1 MTKEQEN
8 ELIKLIEQVKK
19 ENENFEVA
27 LMGSALVLEQMG
39 ITEEYW
45 GGARIV
51 TVGSQYLPPSD
62 CIYVMPM
69 NKPVNLQVGMEEYTM
84 PIQLFP
90 DAPPVVAPVQIVFED
105 EKDNE

>member
-19 ENENFEVA
+19 ENENFEIA
-27 LMGSALVLEQMG
+27 LMGSALVLEKMG

-51 TVGSQYLPPSD
+51 TVGSQYLPASD
-62 CIYVMPM
+62 CVYVMPM

-84 PIQLFP
+84 PIQVLP
-90 DAPPVVAPVQIVFED
+90 DISPVNVPVQIVFED
-105 EKDNE
+105 ENNNK

>member
-19 ENENFEVA
+19 ENEHSEIA
-27 LMGSALVLEQMG
+27 LMSSALVLEKMG

-51 TVGSQYLPPSD
+51 TVGSQYLPASD

-84 PIQLFP
+84 PIQLLP
-90 DAPPVVAPVQIVFED
+90 DTSPVNVPVQIVFED
-105 EKDNE
+105 ENNNK

>member
-19 ENENFEVA
+19 ENENVEVA
-27 LMGSALVLEQMG
+27 LMGSAFVLEQMG

-51 TVGSQYLPPSD
+51 TVGSQYLPASD

-69 NKPVNLQVGMEEYTM
+69 NKPVNLQVGLKEYTM
-84 PIQLFP
+84 PIQLLP
-90 DAPPVVAPVQIVFED
+90 DTLPVNVPVQIVFED
-105 EKDNE
+105 ENNNK

>member
-1 MTKEQEN
+1 MTKEQKN

-27 LMGSALVLEQMG
+27 LMGSALVLEGMG
-39 ITEEYW
+39 ITEECW

-51 TVGSQYLPPSD
+51 TVGSQYLPASD

-69 NKPVNLQVGMEEYTM
+69 NKLVNLQVGMEEYTM
-84 PIQLFP
+84 PIQLLP
-90 DAPPVVAPVQIVFED
+90 DTSPVIAPVQIVFE
-105 EKDNE
+105 EENNEE